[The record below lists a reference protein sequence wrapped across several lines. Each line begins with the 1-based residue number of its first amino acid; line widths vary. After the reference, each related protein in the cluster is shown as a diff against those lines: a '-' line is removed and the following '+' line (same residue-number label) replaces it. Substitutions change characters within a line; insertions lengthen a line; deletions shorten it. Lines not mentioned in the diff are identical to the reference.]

1 MKILVIT
8 FSKGLNP
15 GTFMQ
20 AYGVKT
26 GLLKIF
32 PNANINYLNFPDF
45 KWNQGKKNSQ
55 DSWIDIIK
63 QKGFAAYRLL
73 KYKRLE
79 HQTFNYTRSIDLF
92 SYNKEEARSLLGHYD
107 LIVVGSDTILEK
119 VYNNNKQMGLN
130 WASSL
135 LCNAKHV
142 FFAASASPANF
153 ADDSSI
159 INQLDKII
167 KNFSYIGLRDQLTI
181 NLFKEKLKID
191 DSLINKQPDPSYLLD
206 IEQFKLSNYYT
217 KKILKIKGKGDK
229 IAFYNFSPNFPFRK
243 TLAEMIKK
251 AGYKIVTSVYNPYA
265 DIAIDTINAKEWAG
279 IFKYCDITITERFH
293 DSLFSIRNGCPV
305 IAIDWEKD
313 RFSNK
318 GDSKTY
324 RILQDYNLEK
334 HHFNLKDISQLQ
346 EIIND
351 IPIAINDY
359 ANANITEKCQTYV
372 NRANELLYKIKQ
384 SVKE

>member
-45 KWNQGKKNSQ
+45 KWDQSKRNTQ
-55 DSWIDIIK
+55 DSLIDIIK

-73 KYKRLE
+73 KYKKLE
-79 HQTFNYTRSIDLF
+79 RQTFNYTRSIDLF
-92 SYNKEEARSLLGHYD
+92 NYNKKEAQSLLSYYD

-119 VYNNNKQMGLN
+119 VYNNNNQMGLN

-142 FFAASASPANF
+142 FFAASASPANY
-153 ADDSSI
+153 ADDDFI
-159 INQLDKII
+159 TDQLSKVV

-181 NLFKEKLKID
+181 NLFKEKLKVNESI
-191 DSLINKQPDPSYLLD
+191 INKQPDPSYLLD
-206 IEQFKLSNYYT
+206 VEQFKLSNYYV
-217 KKILKIKGKGDK
+217 KKISKIKKQGKK
-229 IAFYNFSPNFPFRK
+229 IAFYNFSPNFPYRK
-243 TLAEMIKK
+243 DLAEMIKK
-251 AGYKIVTSVYNPYA
+251 AGYKIVTSVYNPHA

-279 IFKYCDITITERFH
+279 IFRYCDITITERFH

-313 RFSNK
+313 RISNI

-334 HHFNLKDISQLQ
+334 HHYNLKDKSQLQ
-346 EIIND
+346 AIIND
-351 IPIAINDY
+351 IPIAIHDY
-359 ANANITEKCQTYV
+359 DNANIPEKCRAYE
-372 NRANELLYKIKQ
+372 NKANELLHKIKQ
-384 SVKE
+384 AVE